1 MYRPKVESLVS
12 GFHDYLEDIF
22 KSRGKKRTDKKEE
35 IDERLKN
42 LLENIFCA
50 HDEEIE
56 KKERDLEKLRERY
69 EECWKKSGK
78 LEIDYE
84 STIEDLKKTIEFYKK
99 MKST

>member
-22 KSRGKKRTDKKEE
+22 RSRGKKRTDKKEE

-56 KKERDLEKLRERY
+56 KKEGDLEKLREKY
-69 EECWKKSGK
+69 MKAYMKLGK
-78 LEIDYE
+78 LEVKYE